1 MCVSHMEGLY
11 AIYRAKKGFKEFAH
25 TTEEQESCSDFYQN
39 FFVVSVALSAWDSAN
54 D

>member
-1 MCVSHMEGLY
+1 MEGLY
-11 AIYRAKKGFKEFAH
+11 AIHRAEKGFKEFAH
-25 TTEEQESCSDFYQN
+25 TTEEKKSCSDSYQY